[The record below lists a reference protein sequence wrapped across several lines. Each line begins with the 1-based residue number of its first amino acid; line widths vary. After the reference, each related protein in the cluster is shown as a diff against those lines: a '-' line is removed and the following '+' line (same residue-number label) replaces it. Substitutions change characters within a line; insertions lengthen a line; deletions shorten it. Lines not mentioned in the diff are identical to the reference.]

1 MDYGDNVLDVE
12 PLEAIQ
18 LELDE
23 EDDSAIMEWFYD
35 PKPLVD
41 TPQVNG
47 SSYRFFSLHP
57 SPDGQPVSNRSTT
70 SFGLLRLQCVLPV

>member
-23 EDDSAIMEWFYD
+23 EEDAAILEWFYD
-35 PKPLVD
+35 PKV
-41 TPQVNG
+41 
-47 SSYRFFSLHP
+47 SSAKINFLTAQ
-57 SPDGQPVSNRSTT
+57 D
-70 SFGLLRLQCVLPV
+70 